1 MRFVRTTSTSLVQQ
15 VCSSII
21 RTAGSTALLSVLW
34 ILSHVVTNDQ
44 QSRKFVGSADL
55 WCLSII
61 RTAVLTLLIHNPWPE
76 RHPFYSRCPA
86 YIALFKR
93 PCIFSVQ
100 KATKRLFCPEERDQ
114 TLWFWEAALSSR
126 KTWPQRAKTY
136 KGGRSLSHALFQL
149 FISTREGWPFI
160 SLTSTKQT
168 HVPYLPER
176 DDR

>member
-61 RTAVLTLLIHNPWPE
+61 RTAVLRLLIHNPWPE
-76 RHPFYSRCPA
+76 RHPFYSSCPA

-100 KATKRLFCPEERDQ
+100 KATMRLFCPEERDQ
-114 TLWFWEAALSSR
+114 TLGSGRQHSVAGKHDRREQKTIRGDVVSR
-126 KTWPQRAKTY
+126 MLCFSFHQ
-136 KGGRSLSHALFQL
+136 H
-149 FISTREGWPFI
+149 
-160 SLTSTKQT
+160 
-168 HVPYLPER
+168 
-176 DDR
+176 